1 MKEKK
6 IFNVSK
12 TALLGG
18 VALGLV
24 LSGAPAKAATS
35 GTSYNI
41 DVLLPLTGSSAFL
54 GNSEQHTLVLE
65 QKVINQGDGV
75 HGHPVN
81 FAFHDDQSNP
91 QISVQ
96 LTNQLLAAHP
106 VVLLGSSIVGSCNAM
121 APLVKNGGPMMYCFS
136 PGVHP
141 KAGSYEFSA
150 SVSTGD
156 MIAATLHYFQARGW
170 TRIGVLFSTDAT
182 GQDAAKSIAAQMSQP
197 QNKGLTLVSSEHFS
211 PTDLTVD
218 PEIQSMKAA
227 DPQAIIVWTTGTPL
241 GTALRGIA
249 NAGWKVPVATTHSN
263 LNYKQMTQY
272 KAFIPADFF
281 IPSPEGVFP
290 ASDIPGEPPAVASA
304 KADMFNA
311 YAAET
316 QKPDTGAALVWDPVL
331 ITMAALNALPADATA
346 EQVRAY
352 IAGLKNYSGTNGLY
366 DMTAHPQRGLG
377 LANVIVT
384 RWDDAT
390 HKFVV
395 VAGPGGDPLK

>member
-1 MKEKK
+1 MRLL
-6 IFNVSK
+6 VK
-12 TALLGG
+12 TLLLASAA
-18 VALGLV
+18 VGLV
-24 LSGAPAKAATS
+24 LAGTPAQAVTS
-35 GTSYNI
+35 GTPYNI
-41 DVLLPLTGSSAFL
+41 DVILPLTGSTAFL
-54 GNSEQHTLVLE
+54 GNSEHHSLMIEQDVL
-65 QKVINQGDGV
+65 NQGDGV

-81 FAFHDDQSNP
+81 FVFHDDQSNP

-106 VVLLGSSIVGSCNAM
+106 VVLLGSSLVGSCNAM
-121 APLVKNGGPMMYCFS
+121 APLVKNGGPLLYCFS

-141 KAGSYEFSA
+141 PAGSYEFSA

-156 MIAATLHYFQARGW
+156 MIAATLHYFQAKGW

-182 GQDAAKSIAAQMSQP
+182 GQDAAKAITAQMSQP
-197 QNKGLTLVSSEHFS
+197 QNKGMTLVSTEHFN

-249 NAGWKVPVATTHSN
+249 NAGWKIPVATTHSN
-263 LNYKQMTQY
+263 LQYKQMEQY

-290 ASDIPGEPPAVASA
+290 ATDIPGEPTPVASA

-311 YAAET
+311 YAAEK

-352 IAGLKNYSGTNGLY
+352 IAGMQNYPGTNGFY
-366 DMTAHPQRGLG
+366 DMQGKPQRGLG
-377 LANVIVT
+377 LKNVIVT
-384 RWDDAT
+384 RWDNAKDD
-390 HKFVV
+390 FVV
-395 VAGPGGDPLK
+395 VASNGGVPF